1 MKKLLMI
8 ALAAMLIAC
17 SSGINVNELMM
28 KMPKSDR
35 TLVLQI
41 PASSNPL
48 SDSMVVGM
56 IKTSGSPS
64 TSSMVQALSIDNANI
79 GVAGNSQMINKA
91 TALYA
96 LEHVTQVGKNVGVY
110 MMGDSESDKADLE
123 KAASRKNIKLHYF
136 INKK

>member
-1 MKKLLMI
+1 MDEELK
-8 ALAAMLIAC
+8 
-17 SSGINVNELMM
+17 NVW
-28 KMPKSDR
+28 KSDR
-35 TLVLQI
+35 TFVLQI

>member
-8 ALAAMLIAC
+8 ALSAMLIAC
-17 SSGINVNELMM
+17 SSGINVDELMM
-28 KMPKSDR
+28 KMPKNDR
-35 TLVLQI
+35 TFVLQI

-79 GVAGNSQMINKA
+79 GVAGNSQMIN
-91 TALYA
+91 
-96 LEHVTQVGKNVGVY
+96 